1 MAPGFGKAEIESGGW
16 VDFKRNDDFISDFLW
31 KPFCR
36 VEAWSTSE
44 GLASCGA
51 EGEILEDNPQVG

>member
-1 MAPGFGKAEIESGGW
+1 M
-16 VDFKRNDDFISDFLW
+16 DFNQNDDFILDFLR
-31 KPFCR
+31 KPICR

-51 EGEILEDNPQVG
+51 EGEILEDNPQVDSKIKPNTWDRF